1 MNMIDIR
8 DKSVE
13 ELRLQLLDSL
23 KEQFNLRIQK
33 ASGQLS
39 QTHLLVRI
47 RRDIAQLKT
56 VLNEKV
62 GK

>member
-1 MNMIDIR
+1 MNMIDTR